1 MTPADEAPSPP
12 VEGARWLVE
21 VYNRLR
27 RGRHIILHGHVR
39 DLVRMQERLVLFNDA
54 IDHVLARVGADARCH
69 YDLVDGVTFSSTR
82 AGENFTAAQP
92 GPGPGQGR
100 SYQPLGGPLA
110 TAQANAAT
118 SPPARVGTPPPPT
131 YTAPDLAL
139 AGIRR
144 FLCQRSSRPQFAV
157 IHLADLIVQ
166 SGEHRD
172 LADRQLVGQLQRT
185 FQDAYI
191 HTKPPFAGMRNSLVL
206 VTVSPGGLPA
216 WLYRENPL
224 VELVEVSRPDAADRR
239 SFFVSRGPERG
250 FYGETAAQSAD
261 TGLQKRF
268 EEVTE
273 GLSTWDLE
281 ALRLTSQ
288 AQCVPLDELD
298 RLLHSFRFGKR
309 EDPWQKVDLAKIEAT
324 RAALEVEV
332 KGQKAAIKAVC
343 DVLMS
348 ARASL
353 SIDGASTNRP
363 KGRLFFVGPTGVG
376 KTETARTLAH
386 NLFGNDRSFRRFDM
400 SEFQQEHSAERL
412 TGAPPSYIGFE
423 AGGELTN
430 WIRDNPFS
438 VILFDE
444 VDKAHP
450 RVLDRFLQ
458 VLDDGRLTD
467 ARGQTVSFAQSIL
480 IFTSNY
486 GATSRDGRSAPPV
499 APDMDY
505 DEVAAHFRQ
514 AVEQH
519 FIEAKRP
526 ELLGR
531 IGPRNIIAFDI
542 LRPNVAMAVVH
553 KFTSRLAAVA
563 RERVGVEIVFS
574 GSFLAHIE
582 RRARLPSVLQ
592 WGARGLKDEIEALE
606 PRLAEAAFS
615 LGRPGRVEVY
625 ADGETLVVRPIP

>member
-1 MTPADEAPSPP
+1 
-12 VEGARWLVE
+12 
-21 VYNRLR
+21 
-27 RGRHIILHGHVR
+27 
-39 DLVRMQERLVLFNDA
+39 
-54 IDHVLARVGADARCH
+54 
-69 YDLVDGVTFSSTR
+69 
-82 AGENFTAAQP
+82 
-92 GPGPGQGR
+92 
-100 SYQPLGGPLA
+100 
-110 TAQANAAT
+110 
-118 SPPARVGTPPPPT
+118 
-131 YTAPDLAL
+131 
-139 AGIRR
+139 
-144 FLCQRSSRPQFAV
+144 
-157 IHLADLIVQ
+157 
-166 SGEHRD
+166 
-172 LADRQLVGQLQRT
+172 
-185 FQDAYI
+185 
-191 HTKPPFAGMRNSLVL
+191 
-206 VTVSPGGLPA
+206 
-216 WLYRENPL
+216 
-224 VELVEVSRPDAADRR
+224 
-239 SFFVSRGPERG
+239 
-250 FYGETAAQSAD
+250 
-261 TGLQKRF
+261 
-268 EEVTE
+268 
-273 GLSTWDLE
+273 
-281 ALRLTSQ
+281 
-288 AQCVPLDELD
+288 
-298 RLLHSFRFGKR
+298 
-309 EDPWQKVDLAKIEAT
+309 
-324 RAALEVEV
+324 
-332 KGQKAAIKAVC
+332 
-343 DVLMS
+343 
-348 ARASL
+348 
-353 SIDGASTNRP
+353 
-363 KGRLFFVGPTGVG
+363 
-376 KTETARTLAH
+376 
-386 NLFGNDRSFRRFDM
+386 M